1 MFGKWK
7 DSIAR
12 CTRLNRLKRSTFF
25 IYLSF
30 INGDS
35 DSAHENTSQEIIPRN
50 KIRFFRTICKI
61 SKRWK
66 YRNRSKGL
74 LFLNFPLKFGKST
87 EEKRKH
93 DVKDV
98 PKYVLGESNRGGEEE
113 W

>member
-1 MFGKWK
+1 MYGKWK

-50 KIRFFRTICKI
+50 KIRFFSNDLQNIETLEI
-61 SKRWK
+61 SEQKQR
-66 YRNRSKGL
+66 
-74 LFLNFPLKFGKST
+74 FTFFKFSV
-87 EEKRKH
+87 EIR
-93 DVKDV
+93 
-98 PKYVLGESNRGGEEE
+98 
-113 W
+113 